1 MNFDNNT
8 HSLTVAPPA
17 PPANNNDR
25 YCWIYDGDQH
35 QHHHHHRQSF
45 SHYNRRHYHHHHHR
59 DSQWS
64 KTLSPLSSSSSI
76 EDSLIQRQR
85 QLLLKQGKI
94 QLTHEQQRL
103 FLLSPS
109 EDGVECNYDDDDD
122 DDEPI
127 PIIVDEWKNNDS
139 KMHINISND
148 CNFRFNNNSNN
159 DVLHTNI
166 NDGVNQNRG
175 HQSSNN
181 ISDEGYVPNNIGQ
194 QQQQLLLR
202 PRDDQRSRVRF
213 TPVLSVYRHYDD
225 DGSDADDDETSKS
238 TSAST
243 TTTTSTIKNNNNNN
257 DDDDD
262 DKTPVELF
270 RRNRACR
277 CWYSKAELRI
287 MKDERKSTIH
297 MLKKLDFVADSIDQ
311 SIYTL
316 RGLEPYH
323 SLAINEM
330 IHKKRKEVWESVR
343 DEQCRQESLSSSN
356 GNLGSSNSN
365 RKSNRACGNY
375 YHTKRNVD
383 SLRITSM
390 KATEWTRNRAFEI
403 AKSDA
408 SEAARIHRQHH
419 NDDPRRHHHHHYHDI
434 FSPMIV
440 CDDGDGHGHG
450 HGHGDEKDLT
460 VTATTTTTCTTAASL
475 HESFG
480 LMDID
485 DCGDGSD
492 GSHHVH
498 SDLSYWADSS
508 WTKRLMGDGIFD
520 GKMNT

>member
-1 MNFDNNT
+1 MT
-8 HSLTVAPPA
+8 
-17 PPANNNDR
+17 
-25 YCWIYDGDQH
+25 
-35 QHHHHHRQSF
+35 
-45 SHYNRRHYHHHHHR
+45 
-59 DSQWS
+59 
-64 KTLSPLSSSSSI
+64 SSTPTSMTALIKI
-76 EDSLIQRQR
+76 EDTRAVTTL
-85 QLLLKQGKI
+85 
-94 QLTHEQQRL
+94 
-103 FLLSPS
+103 
-109 EDGVECNYDDDDD
+109 
-122 DDEPI
+122 
-127 PIIVDEWKNNDS
+127 
-139 KMHINISND
+139 
-148 CNFRFNNNSNN
+148 
-159 DVLHTNI
+159 
-166 NDGVNQNRG
+166 
-175 HQSSNN
+175 
-181 ISDEGYVPNNIGQ
+181 NIGG

-225 DGSDADDDETSKS
+225 DDSNADDDEISKS

-243 TTTTSTIKNNNNNN
+243 TTTTTTIKNNNNNGDD

-270 RRNRACR
+270 RRNRARR

-287 MKDERKSTIH
+287 MKDERKSTIR

-323 SLAINEM
+323 SLAINET

-356 GNLGSSNSN
+356 DNLGSRNSN
-365 RKSNRACGNY
+365 RNSNRACGNY

-383 SLRITSM
+383 SLRIISM
-390 KATEWTRNRAFEI
+390 KATEWARNRAFEI

-408 SEAARIHRQHH
+408 SEATRIHRQQH

-440 CDDGDGHGHG
+440 CDDDDGDGDGD
-450 HGHGDEKDLT
+450 GDEKDLT
-460 VTATTTTTCTTAASL
+460 VTATTTTTTTCTTAASL

-492 GSHHVH
+492 GIHHVH

-508 WTKRLMGDGIFD
+508 WTKRLMGDGIF
-520 GKMNT
+520 